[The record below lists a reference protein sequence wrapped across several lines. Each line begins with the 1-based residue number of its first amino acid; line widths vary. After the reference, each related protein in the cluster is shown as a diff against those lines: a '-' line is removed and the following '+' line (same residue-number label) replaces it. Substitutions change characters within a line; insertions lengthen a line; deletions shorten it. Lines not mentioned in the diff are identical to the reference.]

1 MEKPSQTLNN
11 PVEEA
16 PPTKRR
22 KTMARF
28 TDELDFQ
35 LIQKAQARNPYGED
49 YGKKTQAWA
58 DVAAAL
64 EVDLVDAYEAKQKAS
79 EKRSGPCEEYT
90 PKDECL
96 AELLELREI
105 EALLKND
112 KKQPKDQQQQEDEQ
126 ASAMRDAALEG
137 MSRGGGKGG
146 SQQQQLVA
154 YLERRD
160 QVAQALE
167 GRKVANE
174 EKRLALEERRLELQE
189 LRMEL
194 ERDERLAFY

>member
-1 MEKPSQTLNN
+1 MEKPSQTHNN

-16 PPTKRR
+16 PPTKR
-22 KTMARF
+22 
-28 TDELDFQ
+28 
-35 LIQKAQARNPYGED
+35 P
-49 YGKKTQAWA
+49 
-58 DVAAAL
+58 L
-64 EVDLVDAYEAKQKAS
+64 EVDVDGRRCRERCNQLVDAYEAKQKAS
-79 EKRSGPCEEYT
+79 EKRSGPCEKYT

-96 AELLELREI
+96 AELRELREI

-154 YLERRD
+154 YLERCD

-194 ERDERLAFY
+194 ERDERLAFIEMLKAVVSKTSS

>member
-1 MEKPSQTLNN
+1 MEKPSQTHNN

-22 KTMARF
+22 KTMVRF

-35 LIQKAQARNPYGED
+35 LIQEAQARNPYGKD

-64 EVDLVDAYEAKQKAS
+64 EVDVDGRRCRERCNQLVDAYEAKQKAS

-96 AELLELREI
+96 AEFQHS
-105 EALLKND
+105 AAGM
-112 KKQPKDQQQQEDEQ
+112 QQQSSHAQPQ
-126 ASAMRDAALEG
+126 RGCARCTHQLQQIASIAAYVPL
-137 MSRGGGKGG
+137 G
-146 SQQQQLVA
+146 SV
-154 YLERRD
+154 RPCDR
-160 QVAQALE
+160 
-167 GRKVANE
+167 
-174 EKRLALEERRLELQE
+174 
-189 LRMEL
+189 
-194 ERDERLAFY
+194 